1 MPRPWKSNLRR
12 RKFQNLPS
20 DLGNLFSKLVKSVNI
35 PFDFG
40 NLSSDLGNLSSD
52 LANLA
57 ADLDVDLVDVDMGG
71 APEEVAEMPAE
82 MQSVSEFKHPGRCD
96 PVRPANCIAIGICS
110 ENDFR
115 DGEGQPAKSTRREFK
130 TVTRCFR

>member
-1 MPRPWKSNLRR
+1 MGAESDAGVLEEEGPCRWIMTS
-12 RKFQNLPS
+12 RK
-20 DLGNLFSKLVKSVNI
+20 
-35 PFDFG
+35 
-40 NLSSDLGNLSSD
+40 
-52 LANLA
+52 LAEGFV
-57 ADLDVDLVDVDMGG
+57 DVDLVDVDMGG